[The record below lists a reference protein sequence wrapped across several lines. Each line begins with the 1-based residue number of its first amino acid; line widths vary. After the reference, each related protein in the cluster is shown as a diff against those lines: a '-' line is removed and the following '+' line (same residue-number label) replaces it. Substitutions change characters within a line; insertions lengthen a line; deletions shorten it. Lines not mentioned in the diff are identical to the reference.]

1 MILLG
6 GCYYVF
12 PGASHNRFEHSIGV
26 AYLAGRMCRVL
37 QKQQPELRICKKD
50 RLCIQI
56 AGLCHDLGHGPL
68 SHFFDGIFI
77 PRINPE
83 SKWKVIFSICI
94 INNAES
100 RTYVLQILFSW
111 TCIIVQVKL
120 RC

>member
-1 MILLG
+1 MNLLNFDIVSIFFFLMLLG

-37 QKQQPELRICKKD
+37 QKQQPELRIRRKD

-68 SHFFDGIFI
+68 SHFFDGLFI

-83 SKWKVIFSICI
+83 SKWKVIFFQ
-94 INNAES
+94 
-100 RTYVLQILFSW
+100 YVLSIKMNQAPIFS
-111 TCIIVQVKL
+111 K
-120 RC
+120 